1 MAKLTADQQALK
13 SRFLDG
19 LGYWKRVWE
28 NLLLADAGFFK
39 GFLDM
44 SVLPYRTGVLD
55 VKVKE
60 FIYIAIDSG
69 TTHLYDP
76 GLRVHLR
83 RALEVGASM
92 AEIVEVLEITSAVG
106 MHSLTV
112 GLPIVMEELAAAGK
126 PVPDRDETVLDD
138 RQQAL
143 KAEFEA
149 ALGQWNDAWQ
159 TLLVMDPDYF
169 EAALDFQAAPGRS
182 GHLDPKTRELVSV
195 AANAS
200 CTQLHEPAIRH
211 HVRRAIALGATGEE
225 LLEVLELI
233 SVLGVHTVAVGLPS
247 LLDEEAGHLERQAA
261 AKAG

>member
-1 MAKLTADQQALK
+1 MATLTADQQALK
-13 SRFLDG
+13 ARFIDE

-28 NLLLADAGFFK
+28 HLLLADEGFFK
-39 GFLDM
+39 GFLDI
-44 SVLPYRTGVLD
+44 SVLPYRTSVLD

-60 FIYIAIDSG
+60 FVYIAIDAG

-112 GLPIVMEELAAAGK
+112 GLPIVLEELAAAGK
-126 PVPDRDETVLDD
+126 PAPVRAGAVLDD
-138 RQQAL
+138 RRKAL
-143 KAEFEA
+143 KAKFEA
-149 ALGQWNDAWQ
+149 ELGQWNDAWQ
-159 TLLVMDPDYF
+159 TLLVMDPDF
-169 EAALDFQAAPGRS
+169 FAAALDFQAAPGRT
-182 GHLDPKTRELVSV
+182 GALDPKVRELVSV

-200 CTQLHEPAIRH
+200 CTQLHVPAIRH
-211 HVRRAIALGATGEE
+211 HVRRAIELGATAEE

-233 SVLGVHTVAVGLPS
+233 SVLGVHTIAVGLPS
-247 LLDEEAGHLERQAA
+247 LLDEEAKHLERRADSR
-261 AKAG
+261 AG